1 MPNGC
6 VDSAFERQMNPALN
20 MFTLHF
26 NAVDISGHRFGPTT
40 GIFFVFLASQV
51 GISSSK
57 LASKFS
63 SPKLFFYYYFF
74 MYFGNLLSRNPS
86 HTASRWNHEEN
97 QIFSTWRTQFIF
109 FLFFVKFDTWKIWN
123 LSINVSIRRAM

>member
-40 GIFFVFLASQV
+40 GIFFFVFLASQV

-63 SPKLFFYYYFF
+63 SPKLFFYYYFSCILAI
-74 MYFGNLLSRNPS
+74 YYLATPLILLRDETMRKIKFSRLDGRNS
-86 HTASRWNHEEN
+86 S
-97 QIFSTWRTQFIF
+97 FFIF
-109 FLFFVKFDTWKIWN
+109 REIRYLKNMKFVN
-123 LSINVSIRRAM
+123 QCVH

>member
-1 MPNGC
+1 MTC
-6 VDSAFERQMNPALN
+6 QMVVLTVPSSDKW
-20 MFTLHF
+20 TQRWICLHC
-26 NAVDISGHRFGPTT
+26 ISMLLTFLAIASGPPLEF
-40 GIFFVFLASQV
+40 FFVFLASQV

-109 FLFFVKFDTWKIWN
+109 FLFREIRYLKNMKFVN
-123 LSINVSIRRAM
+123 QCVH